1 MQIVEI
7 YASEIDENGVVITE
21 PITHTIMHS
30 EGPSVGATLD
40 GLESTF
46 AILDHQTITVT
57 FVPNGVQPLLC
68 NITAI

>member
-1 MQIVEI
+1 MQTIEI
-7 YASEIDENGVVITE
+7 YASNLDENGAVITE

-30 EGPSVGATLD
+30 EGPTVNVEIE

-57 FVPNGVQPLLC
+57 FVPNGVQPLNC
-68 NITAI
+68 VITAI